1 MNRGTPSVALT
12 HEEIASRL
20 ESARQRTL
28 DLLAPLSD
36 AELNEQ
42 ISPLQSPLVW
52 DFAHIGL
59 YEAQWVLDEPLD
71 RRYDAAQQPRS
82 GRGELELLSTSE
94 TRAMLAE
101 VRNRVLE
108 RLEHDDLQSADPLR
122 GAGFVYGL
130 VIQHELQHIETMTQ
144 TLQLRPAPYPG
155 ELGSPARCREAAW
168 APLPGGAVTIGAH
181 DEPWAYDNELQ
192 RHGLELA
199 PYEIATCPVT
209 NGEWAAFVAAGG
221 TAPAHWRAE
230 GRVRFGRAEELPLD
244 EPVCHVSYEQAAAYA
259 RFAGARLPSE
269 GEWEAAA
276 RAGVLAGL
284 GSVWEWTSSEF
295 RPYPGFVAFPYREYS
310 ATFFGPDY
318 RVLRGGSWV
327 TDPLVA
333 RVSFRNW
340 DYPGRSQI
348 FAGLRL
354 ARDA

>member
-1 MNRGTPSVALT
+1 M
-12 HEEIASRL
+12 
-20 ESARQRTL
+20 
-28 DLLAPLSD
+28 
-36 AELNEQ
+36 
-42 ISPLQSPLVW
+42 
-52 DFAHIGL
+52 
-59 YEAQWVLDEPLD
+59 LDEPLD

-209 NGEWAAFVAAGG
+209 NGEWAAFASRRAVQRLRTGEPRAACASAGPKSYPSTSPSVTSPTSRLLRIALRRG
-221 TAPAHWRAE
+221 TSAE
-230 GRVRFGRAEELPLD
+230 
-244 EPVCHVSYEQAAAYA
+244 
-259 RFAGARLPSE
+259 
-269 GEWEAAA
+269 
-276 RAGVLAGL
+276 
-284 GSVWEWTSSEF
+284 
-295 RPYPGFVAFPYREYS
+295 
-310 ATFFGPDY
+310 
-318 RVLRGGSWV
+318 RGGVGSRS
-327 TDPLVA
+327 A
-333 RVSFRNW
+333 RRRV
-340 DYPGRSQI
+340 GRP
-348 FAGLRL
+348 RL
-354 ARDA
+354 GVGMDEL